1 MNIKINRIEGGDGPF
16 EIVWDKLGI
25 PHVFATSVA
34 DAYRGMG
41 YAAGYERLW
50 QIHLSCAY
58 ANGEAAAL
66 LGERFVQQDAFQR
79 AFNVHGGQ
87 TGLTESKGDWIA
99 DAYLEGLNA
108 YVLSLE
114 EIPPEFL
121 HAEVEP
127 RLFTRMDIAARYR
140 FTSWFQHKSWTEK
153 MVLGRLMATH
163 GVDYFSNH
171 VLHFS
176 DEDRALIN
184 DLKEPLRNLDPK
196 MIQLAYPEVNV
207 PSFSGSN
214 NWAITGKLSSSGK
227 PILATDPHQP
237 HSLPNTFF
245 YVHLNAGS
253 WDAFGAAFPGVP
265 YFMMGF
271 TPDIAWGLTTGFVDC
286 YDLFVEEVKDDQY
299 RTQSGWKDLDTQEEI
314 IEVKG
319 QSDSSISI
327 QKTHHGVLLEP
338 FMNEF
343 GMSGSQKN
351 QYQTSLYWSLQ
362 NVPTSA
368 GALALLPTAKSAK
381 EFGEFLF
388 ENDVCP
394 LVNNIICVDKDSQ
407 LERYI
412 ATTTPVRKGVTGSV
426 PLPGWIDKYDFNLAM
441 PDQLLVEKN
450 PISGFSL
457 TANNDTMGE
466 EGEFYIHNFPTHNSR
481 ANRIRD
487 ILSQKKNFS
496 VKDFCAMQLDL
507 HDLRSVDILPDL
519 IKVLEESEDEEVILA
534 ARLLGEWDNSAS
546 VDSIGACLYY
556 PFLDRFWQRK
566 FMNEILED
574 DLISLLPMAAPGLNR
589 FDIGSFLSP
598 ETPWVDHEEL
608 LKTIIQNEMRTVVD
622 RVKLSLGNDC
632 SKWRWGNLHKI
643 AFRHRLNKHKPWNKL
658 KIGPDEIGGSSTTL
672 GMAVHAGKGPG
683 TINED
688 EVPCRV
694 FHGPAYRLVIDLA
707 DPFHS
712 KFVIAGGN
720 SGRHDSDFSM
730 NQYKAWLNGD
740 FYTLNLKREEID
752 EHLIWEFD

>member
-1 MNIKINRIEGGDGPF
+1 MNIKINRIQGGDGPF

-25 PHVFATSVA
+25 PHVFASSVA

-58 ANGEAAAL
+58 ANGEAADL
-66 LGERFVQQDAFQR
+66 LGERFIQQDAFQR
-79 AFNVHGGQ
+79 AFNVHGGH
-87 TGLTESKGDWIA
+87 TGLTESEGDWIA
-99 DAYLEGLNA
+99 DAYLEGLNS
-108 YVLSLE
+108 YVLSLK
-114 EIPPEFL
+114 EIPPEFI
-121 HAEVEP
+121 HAGAEP

-176 DEDRALIN
+176 DEDSALIN
-184 DLKEPLRNLDPK
+184 DLNEPLRNLDPK

-214 NWAITGKLSSSGK
+214 NWAITGELSASGK

-245 YVHLNAGS
+245 YVHLSAGS

-286 YDLFVEEVKDDQY
+286 YDLFVEEVKDDKY

-314 IEVKG
+314 IKVKG
-319 QSDSSISI
+319 QSNSSISI
-327 QKTHHGVLLEP
+327 KKTHHGVLLEP

-343 GMSGSQKN
+343 GMSGSQNN

-426 PLPGWIDKYDFNLAM
+426 PLAGWMDKYDFN
-441 PDQLLVEKN
+441 PSTKDQLLVEKN
-450 PISGFSL
+450 PKSGFSL
-457 TANNDTMGE
+457 TANNDTMGD
-466 EGEFYIHNFPTHNSR
+466 EGDFYIHNFPTHSSR
-481 ANRIRD
+481 ADRIRD
-487 ILSQKKNFS
+487 LLNQKKKFS
-496 VKDFCAMQLDL
+496 VEDFCEMQLDL
-507 HDLRSVDILPDL
+507 HDLRSMEVLPDL
-519 IKVLEESEDEEVILA
+519 IEVLQESDDQEVKLSAKI
-534 ARLLGEWDNSAS
+534 LGEWDSTAS

-566 FMNEILED
+566 YMYKVLQD
-574 DLISLLPMAAPGLNR
+574 DLINMLPMAAPGLNR
-589 FDIGSFLSP
+589 FDISSFLA
-598 ETPWVDHEEL
+598 EGEPWIDNEEL
-608 LKTIIQNEMRTVVD
+608 LKIVVQEEMRTVMN
-622 RVKLSLGNDC
+622 RVKQDLGNDHL
-632 SKWRWGNLHKI
+632 KWRWGNLHKI
-643 AFRHRLNKHKPWNKL
+643 AFKHRLNKHKPWKNLKL
-658 KIGPDEIGGSSTTL
+658 GPDEIGGSPTTL
-672 GMAVHAGKGPG
+672 GMAMHTGKGPG
-683 TINED
+683 KATNGEI
-688 EVPCRV
+688 PCRV
-694 FHGPAYRLVIDLA
+694 FHGPAFRLVVDLA
-707 DPFHS
+707 DPYHS

-720 SGRHDSDFSM
+720 GGRSDSNFSM
-730 NQYKAWLNGD
+730 NQYKAWLEGSY
-740 FYTLNLKREEID
+740 YTLNLNREEVD
-752 EHLIWEFD
+752 EHLIWEFL